1 LRLLPFLLGALALAP
16 SSLAAPSL
24 GIFGDPGRFHV
35 LTGQESSVHHV
46 IVGWG
51 QGQTWGSAMPR
62 LLSTLGPVPMVGF
75 TTAVDGHE
83 RITPRALAQ
92 GAGDSYLIALNAA
105 IAAYGHPLYVRPM
118 PEMNGH
124 WNVYCAYTA
133 SGRSKGRSHST
144 AAFRNAFARIYVVL
158 HGGPAAAMD
167 ARLRRL
173 GLPPVGRDLPV
184 NPPPTLKVV
193 WNPQGYGSPD
203 VAGNTAQAYYPGDA
217 FVDVVGDDLYDI
229 GHRAE
234 WAAAEQ
240 LYRTHPRKPFAFP
253 EWGLWGI
260 DDPSFV
266 QQMAQFARTH
276 PRLELLSYY
285 DSKPGSIWDL
295 GSKPRSLAVYR
306 SLITPLGA

>member
-1 LRLLPFLLGALALAP
+1 VRLLPVLLGALALAP

-24 GIFGDPGRFHV
+24 GILGDAGRFQE
-35 LTGQESSVHHV
+35 LTGQMSNVHHV

-51 QGQTWGSAMPR
+51 QGQTWGSTMPR
-62 LLSTLGPVPMVGF
+62 LLSTLGPVPMIGF
-75 TTAVDGHE
+75 TTAVEGRE
-83 RITPRALAQ
+83 QITPRAIAE
-92 GAGDSYLIALNAA
+92 GAGDSYLISLNAA
-105 IAAYGHPLYVRPM
+105 IAAHGRPLYVRPL

-133 SGRSKGRSHST
+133 AGGSKGPSHST
-144 AAFRNAFARIYVVL
+144 GAFRNAFARIYVVL
-158 HGGPAAAMD
+158 HGGPAAVMD
-167 ARLRRL
+167 AKLRRL

-184 NPPPTLKVV
+184 NPVPNLKVV

-203 VAGNTAQAYYPGDA
+203 LAGNTAQAYYPGDA

-240 LYRTHPRKPFAFP
+240 LYRAHPRKPFAFP

-260 DDPSFV
+260 DDPPFV
-266 QQMAQFARTH
+266 QQMAHFARTH

-285 DSKPGSIWDL
+285 NSKPGSIWDL
-295 GSKPRSLAVYR
+295 GSKPRSLAAYR
-306 SLITPLGA
+306 SLITPLGS